1 MEYCEFVEAVKLEVE
16 KRLEKEEKLFINHVI
31 KNNGCEMDGI
41 VIMRDDDNISPNIYL
56 NPFYNEYENGMSI
69 QDVSNN
75 IIEFYNNNKGQ
86 ISINSQFFLN
96 FENIKKTIVYKV
108 INYESN
114 KKLLEKV
121 PHKKI
126 LDLAVVYYCLLE
138 QFEDMSVISLIYNE
152 HIKAWKIT
160 QDYIYKVARKNTPK
174 LLKYSIKSMTD
185 MVIDKFKDD
194 FKLKF
199 NQTELKELKQNDM
212 FILTNESRLNGATCM
227 LYENVLD
234 KFANEIK
241 SDLYILP
248 SSIHEV
254 IILPK
259 KEWYKKSDLESM
271 INEVNTDNL
280 SVDEILSDRVYMF
293 ERKNGILTM

>member
-1 MEYCEFVEAVKLEVE
+1 
-16 KRLEKEEKLFINHVI
+16 
-31 KNNGCEMDGI
+31 
-41 VIMRDDDNISPNIYL
+41 
-56 NPFYNEYENGMSI
+56 
-69 QDVSNN
+69 
-75 IIEFYNNNKGQ
+75 
-86 ISINSQFFLN
+86 
-96 FENIKKTIVYKV
+96 
-108 INYESN
+108 
-114 KKLLEKV
+114 
-121 PHKKI
+121 
-126 LDLAVVYYCLLE
+126 
-138 QFEDMSVISLIYNE
+138 
-152 HIKAWKIT
+152 
-160 QDYIYKVARKNTPK
+160 
-174 LLKYSIKSMTD
+174 
-185 MVIDKFKDD
+185 
-194 FKLKF
+194 
-199 NQTELKELKQNDM
+199 M